1 MRLDSASPAV
11 QWEHPFHHHPRLE
24 TVVKPDLGTKRI
36 CPVTGRKFYDLN
48 KDPVI
53 SPYTG
58 QIVPITA
65 PVSSRGR
72 VEAPRPAPVEPD
84 AELEENAEVELV
96 SLEDADEEAAGTSK
110 TAAAD
115 DDIDIDDEDVATD
128 DDEDV
133 FLEEDEDG
141 DDDVSDLI
149 GDGLED
155 DEEG

>member
-1 MRLDSASPAV
+1 M
-11 QWEHPFHHHPRLE
+11 
-24 TVVKPDLGTKRI
+24 VKPELGTKRI

-65 PVSSRGR
+65 PVSRGR
-72 VEAPRPAPVEPD
+72 AEPARASVVEADTET
-84 AELEENAEVELV
+84 EEAADVELV
-96 SLEDADEEAAGTSK
+96 SLEDADEEAAGTSSK
-110 TAAAD
+110 AAPAD
-115 DDIDIDDEDVATD
+115 DDIEIDDEVDSD
-128 DDEDV
+128 DDDT

-141 DDDVSDLI
+141 DDDVTDLI

-155 DEEG
+155 DEES

>member
-1 MRLDSASPAV
+1 M
-11 QWEHPFHHHPRLE
+11 
-24 TVVKPDLGTKRI
+24 VKPALGTKRI

-58 QIVPITA
+58 QIVPITT
-65 PVSSRGR
+65 PVVRGR
-72 VEAPRPAPVEPD
+72 AEAPRAVEPD
-84 AELEENAEVELV
+84 PELDETPEVEIV
-96 SLEDADEEAAGTSK
+96 SLEDADEEASGTAK
-110 TAAAD
+110 AAVVD
-115 DDIDIDDEDVATD
+115 DDLEIDEEDVSTD

-149 GDGLED
+149 GDGIED
-155 DEEG
+155 DEES